1 LKIDLE
7 KSATNMKLPNKEEF
21 NFKDCVIAGDECWLI
36 TPKDMS
42 VKWNDENTRFRSC
55 VVRKSDNFVISQ
67 GFRKF
72 TNFGEQPAFEPWK
85 DCWKFE
91 ARHKLDGSLLIV
103 SRYKGQWI
111 IRTRGTVDARQLPNG
126 HEIDMLIEK
135 YKKFFEDSDA
145 IDSISALEQS
155 WLFEWT
161 TPSNIIVLKES
172 DEYELTLIG
181 IVSNEDAAYY
191 SQAYVDI
198 CAIQYDFKRPE
209 MYHYNSVSECIA
221 DVTAWKGKEGVVIYS
236 PNGQTLK
243 KIKASEYCELHK
255 IATGIKNVKN
265 VLDVFMESPKFTKYE
280 DFYSHIEKLL
290 DFEIAE
296 KCKPFIQEI
305 TDAYAKFVK
314 CVDNIN
320 QRMLFIRDYSNRKE
334 QAMAIQE
341 EFRDWK
347 TAIAFILLDKREIDN
362 KIVRKAMDKILE
374 L

>member
-1 LKIDLE
+1 
-7 KSATNMKLPNKEEF
+7 MKLPNPEDF
-21 NFKDCVIAGDECWLI
+21 NFKDCTIAGDECWLI
-36 TPKDMS
+36 TPKEIG
-42 VKWNDENTRFRSC
+42 VKWNDENARFRSC
-55 VVRKSDNFVISQ
+55 IVRKSNNFVVSQ
-67 GFRKF
+67 GMKKF
-72 TNFGEQPAFEPWK
+72 TNFGEQPAFEPWN
-85 DCWKFE
+85 DSWKFE

-126 HEIDMLIEK
+126 YEIDFLIEK
-135 YKKFFEDSDA
+135 YKNFFEDSDA

-181 IVSNEDAAYY
+181 IISNEDAVYY

-209 MYHYNSVSECIA
+209 MHHYNSVSECIA

-243 KIKASEYCELHK
+243 KIKATEYCELHK

-265 VLDVFMESPKFTKYE
+265 VLDVFMESPKFTNFN
-280 DFYSHIEKLL
+280 DFYKHIETLL

-296 KCKPFIQEI
+296 KCKPFIQKI
-305 TDAYAKFVK
+305 TDAYSKFVEG
-314 CVDNIN
+314 VEQIN
-320 QRMLFIRDYSNRKE
+320 ESLQSIRNYATRKE
-334 QAMAIQE
+334 QAAAIQQ
-341 EFRDWK
+341 EFPNWK
-347 TAIAFILLDKREIDN
+347 MPIAFLLLDNREIDD
-362 KIVRKAMDKILE
+362 KIVRKTLEKILE